1 MYTTL
6 HKVTLEGQ
14 DLKTFLQRI
23 ITQDTS
29 TCHQPKLSAIC
40 NPYGKV
46 VITFW
51 IQVDDTATLYVDQTL
66 SESLI
71 KVLQFYDPFS
81 DLTISLDTNN
91 PKTTDIYPQ
100 AKDPWALH
108 LIKNNII
115 TLTPDTQKKYT
126 AHILC
131 LDQHNAVS
139 FTKGCF
145 IGHEPISRTQ
155 FKGSVKRRLR
165 YQSQV
170 TKPDDA
176 INLYFEDPIY
186 HYLSVQPI

>member
-14 DLKTFLQRI
+14 NLKSFLQRI
-23 ITQDTS
+23 ITQDIEK
-29 TCHQPKLSAIC
+29 CQEPKLSAIC

-51 IQVDDTATLYVDQTL
+51 IQVNNEATIYVDKTL
-66 SESLI
+66 TNSLV
-71 KVLQFYDPFS
+71 KLLKFYDPFS
-81 DLTISLDTNN
+81 DLQISIDKDH
-91 PKTTDIYPQ
+91 PKITELYPQ
-100 AKDPWALH
+100 ATDPWELH

-115 TLTPDTQKKYT
+115 TLTEETQKKYT

-131 LDQHNAVS
+131 LDQHDAIS

-155 FKGSVKRRLR
+155 FKGKVKRRLQ
-165 YQSQV
+165 YLSQEE
-170 TKPDDA
+170 KPDNA
-176 INLYFEDPIY
+176 INLYFEDPMY
-186 HYLSVQPI
+186 HYLSVPKI